1 MKHNERTAKS
11 DSKKVSKAA
20 ERKLITINSQ
30 YQDIRELTNQKF
42 SKN

>member
-20 ERKLITINSQ
+20 ERKLRKMSKLAA
-30 YQDIRELTNQKF
+30 EF
-42 SKN
+42 SVAILH